1 MGFWWRW
8 LAAVGVVACV
18 CAGAGVVARH
28 LVPVSPHEPSSAR
41 RRRQPCAPPVT
52 AHHRAQTKRCVVT
65 FAAVDDCC
73 GDTCG
78 SSDVPAA
85 VCAKPVG
92 RVEFLPHSFGR
103 LQALGTRHLLL
114 FFLLPCLRVLRAPK
128 KPVAVSE
135 ADQQAFVAPRCPHL
149 PQVPPLAS
157 PTLPCPPLSQPPPT
171 PSRSMLAT

>member
-1 MGFWWRW
+1 M
-8 LAAVGVVACV
+8 GVVACV

-103 LQALGTRHLLL
+103 LQALGTPHLLL
-114 FFLLPCLRVLRAPK
+114 FFCCPVFVCCVPPKNQSPFRKQINKRLLLPVAPTFLK
-128 KPVAVSE
+128 FPRS
-135 ADQQAFVAPRCPHL
+135 QAPRCH
-149 PQVPPLAS
+149 V
-157 PTLPCPPLSQPPPT
+157 
-171 PSRSMLAT
+171 RH